1 MIVNLDKTGKTK
13 TLYECDMCGKVI
25 ETKNRTG
32 IFAKTIEKREKQ
44 WDLCDICY
52 NKLNQ
57 SIKKYKK
64 SRTDV

>member
-32 IFAKTIEKREKQ
+32 ILQRTLKKEKNNG
-44 WDLCDICY
+44 IY
-52 NKLNQ
+52 VIYVIIN
-57 SIKKYKK
+57 
-64 SRTDV
+64 